1 VASDKEGRRK
11 RDREALYLH
20 GCDDVHVG
28 AGVGGAAEAAGFLV
42 EAVDEL
48 RRLVQDV
55 VVLVHERV
63 AHLRARANRIVSE
76 VADRASGLGGRAAG
90 SEPSGGD
97 RERGDSE
104 LLRLP
109 FAPAGAALR
118 RRAAATPWAGVRVL
132 GEGGLKRAGFVV
144 GSAREFLLARL
155 DGKGRERRRGG
166 YTDRAFGRFGYGE
179 NWLPYF
185 FIHGS
190 A

>member
-1 VASDKEGRRK
+1 
-11 RDREALYLH
+11 
-20 GCDDVHVG
+20 
-28 AGVGGAAEAAGFLV
+28 
-42 EAVDEL
+42 
-48 RRLVQDV
+48 VQDV

-109 FAPAGAALR
+109 FAPAGAA
-118 RRAAATPWAGVRVL
+118 ATPWAGVRVL
-132 GEGGLKRAGFVV
+132 GEGGLKRAGFVA

-166 YTDRAFGRFGYGE
+166 YTDRAFGWFGYCE